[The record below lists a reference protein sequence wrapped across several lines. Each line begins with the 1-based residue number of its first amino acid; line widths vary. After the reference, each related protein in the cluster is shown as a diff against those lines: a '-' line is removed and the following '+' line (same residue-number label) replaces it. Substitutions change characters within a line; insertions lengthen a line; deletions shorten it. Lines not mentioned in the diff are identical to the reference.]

1 VLSKWFRFVKS
12 VSASMLGIQSQK
24 SYEEDFA
31 EQSVL
36 PFIVTGIILVVLF
49 ILSLILLVNFLV

>member
-1 VLSKWFRFVKS
+1 
-12 VSASMLGIQSQK
+12 MLGIQSQK